1 MKLTI
6 NGREVSCPGG
16 VTYLSLLKEL
26 GLEKG
31 ALGVSHRGATLSLNA
46 QAEGGAEVHVL
57 TLQDEE
63 GRRIYERTLQFLLLA
78 AVRRALGPETRVR
91 IEHSLGDGLYAYVPN
106 QTLTSSQVRSIRE
119 AMQSLVA
126 QDAPIARFASTKAE
140 AAEYFR
146 SLGQNDKVRLLQYRP
161 YEHFTFYELDGMREY
176 FYGEM
181 APSAGFVSVYDLI
194 LYYPGMVLMMPDR
207 QDPSRPAKFR
217 DLPKLVHTF
226 AESARWNR
234 ILGCENVADLNE
246 MMDNGS
252 IREFIRVNEALQERS
267 VSQIADQFA
276 ASGARV
282 VLIAGPSSSGK
293 TTFSHRLRIALKVL
307 GLRPVKI
314 SLDDYYINRDQIP
327 LEPDGTR
334 DLERIDILDLDLLNE
349 QLLQLLRGETIQAP
363 EFDFVSGK
371 RKAET
376 HALAVEEGQPII
388 IEGIHGLNDRL
399 TSAVPRDMKFK
410 IYVSALT
417 TLNLDDHNRIRTTD
431 ARLLRRIVRD
441 YLFRGTSP
449 EETMRGW
456 DSVRRGEEKYIF
468 PFQEQ
473 ADVMFNT
480 SLVYELPV
488 MKKYV
493 YPVLRAVTPDS
504 PCYTRARRLVKFL
517 NYFHTGDVEAEIP
530 VNSILREFI
539 GGCCF
544 YQ

>member
-1 MKLTI
+1 M
-6 NGREVSCPGG
+6 
-16 VTYLSLLKEL
+16 
-26 GLEKG
+26 
-31 ALGVSHRGATLSLNA
+31 
-46 QAEGGAEVHVL
+46 
-57 TLQDEE
+57 
-63 GRRIYERTLQFLLLA
+63 
-78 AVRRALGPETRVR
+78 
-91 IEHSLGDGLYAYVPN
+91 
-106 QTLTSSQVRSIRE
+106 
-119 AMQSLVA
+119 
-126 QDAPIARFASTKAE
+126 
-140 AAEYFR
+140 
-146 SLGQNDKVRLLQYRP
+146 
-161 YEHFTFYELDGMREY
+161 
-176 FYGEM
+176 
-181 APSAGFVSVYDLI
+181 
-194 LYYPGMVLMMPDR
+194 
-207 QDPSRPAKFR
+207 
-217 DLPKLVHTF
+217 
-226 AESARWNR
+226 
-234 ILGCENVADLNE
+234 
-246 MMDNGS
+246 
-252 IREFIRVNEALQERS
+252 
-267 VSQIADQFA
+267 
-276 ASGARV
+276 
-282 VLIAGPSSSGK
+282 
-293 TTFSHRLRIALKVL
+293 
-307 GLRPVKI
+307 
-314 SLDDYYINRDQIP
+314 
-327 LEPDGTR
+327 
-334 DLERIDILDLDLLNE
+334 
-349 QLLQLLRGETIQAP
+349 
-363 EFDFVSGK
+363 
-371 RKAET
+371 
-376 HALAVEEGQPII
+376 EEGQPII

-441 YLFRGTSP
+441 YLFRGTAP

>member
-1 MKLTI
+1 MKMTI

-46 QAEGGAEVHVL
+46 QAEGGAEVRVL

-78 AVRRALGPETRVR
+78 AARRALGPETRVR

-126 QDAPIARFASTKAE
+126 QDAPITRFASTKAE

-181 APSAGFVSVYDLI
+181 APSAGFVSVHDLI

-267 VSQIADQFA
+267 VS
-276 ASGARV
+276 
-282 VLIAGPSSSGK
+282 
-293 TTFSHRLRIALKVL
+293 
-307 GLRPVKI
+307 
-314 SLDDYYINRDQIP
+314 
-327 LEPDGTR
+327 
-334 DLERIDILDLDLLNE
+334 
-349 QLLQLLRGETIQAP
+349 
-363 EFDFVSGK
+363 
-371 RKAET
+371 
-376 HALAVEEGQPII
+376 
-388 IEGIHGLNDRL
+388 
-399 TSAVPRDMKFK
+399 
-410 IYVSALT
+410 
-417 TLNLDDHNRIRTTD
+417 
-431 ARLLRRIVRD
+431 
-441 YLFRGTSP
+441 
-449 EETMRGW
+449 
-456 DSVRRGEEKYIF
+456 
-468 PFQEQ
+468 
-473 ADVMFNT
+473 
-480 SLVYELPV
+480 
-488 MKKYV
+488 
-493 YPVLRAVTPDS
+493 
-504 PCYTRARRLVKFL
+504 
-517 NYFHTGDVEAEIP
+517 
-530 VNSILREFI
+530 
-539 GGCCF
+539 
-544 YQ
+544 

>member
-1 MKLTI
+1 M
-6 NGREVSCPGG
+6 
-16 VTYLSLLKEL
+16 
-26 GLEKG
+26 
-31 ALGVSHRGATLSLNA
+31 A
-46 QAEGGAEVHVL
+46 Q
-57 TLQDEE
+57 TK
-63 GRRIYERTLQFLLLA
+63 T
-78 AVRRALGPETRVR
+78 
-91 IEHSLGDGLYAYVPN
+91 
-106 QTLTSSQVRSIRE
+106 
-119 AMQSLVA
+119 
-126 QDAPIARFASTKAE
+126 PIISF
-140 AAEYFR
+140 
-146 SLGQNDKVRLLQYRP
+146 QNFSFQYRAQKQP
-161 YEHFTFYELDGMREY
+161 TLHDINLD
-176 FYGEM
+176 
-181 APSAGFVSVYDLI
+181 I
-194 LYYPGMVLMMPDR
+194 YPG
-207 QDPSRPAKFR
+207 
-217 DLPKLVHTF
+217 
-226 AESARWNR
+226 
-234 ILGCENVADLNE
+234 
-246 MMDNGS
+246 
-252 IREFIRVNEALQERS
+252 ER
-267 VSQIADQFA
+267 
-276 ASGARV
+276 

-376 HALAVEEGQPII
+376 HALSVEEGQPII